1 MNLPR
6 IEINQQFSRLGLERQ
21 SGQLKI
27 ETPSPELQIHQEHVT
42 VELSHSKDDLTIDS
56 RKAWS
61 ALSRGRFEEVTD
73 RIAQQSLQISMQN
86 IANLAQEGDRMMASH
101 QKSNAFAEIAR
112 EKMFRAYP
120 INIAGEPDYD
130 NVDVTYTPGQLQTN
144 VKPGGVS
151 FEFER
156 TKPSIDYYPGKINP
170 YLIQKNFIF
179 FNATGQQLDAVM

>member
-6 IEINQQFSRLGLERQ
+6 IEINQQFARVGLERNP
-21 SGQLKI
+21 GQLKI
-27 ETPSPELQIHQEHVT
+27 ETPPSELKIHQEHVS
-42 VELSHSKDDLTIDS
+42 VELSRSDDSLSIDS

-61 ALSRGRFEEVTD
+61 ALGRARFEEVTD

-112 EKMFRAYP
+112 ERMFRQFR
-120 INIAGEPDYD
+120 IDIAGEPNYD
-130 NVDVTYTPGQLQTN
+130 NVEVTYMPGQLQTN
-144 VKPGGVS
+144 VKPGGVN

-170 YLIQKNFIF
+170 YLIQQNFIF